1 MVTLFFSI
9 FVEAFSR
16 FHSKLALGDHAVD
29 EFAWFPV
36 VGRVVVDMLVQV
48 QPSVVQQLKG
58 PHGVAEAKLDSHVHV
73 LVGCVP
79 SLYHCNGVLDI
90 RAKQGIHDEPGSVF
104 AGHSVLPNGLAPCRH
119 GLIGGVRGL
128 RDPDHLQQPHD
139 WHRVEE
145 VKTATPI
152 QARYVLHT
160 ISHTQKGGVRGKQS
174 CLRASLVPSA
184 KSFCLSG
191 KFSVIASTIRS
202 AEARA
207 VSGLVANVRLAIAEA
222 VKTSPAFWS
231 SLNFFFAT
239 RFKLSEIL
247 FSALLRISWLMS
259 TRATCCCACA
269 AT

>member
-9 FVEAFSR
+9 FVESFSR
-16 FHSKLALGDHAVD
+16 FHSKLALSDHAVD

-36 VGRVVVDMLVQV
+36 VGRVVVDVLVQV

-79 SLYHCNGVLDI
+79 PLYHCNGVLDI

-128 RDPDHLQQPHD
+128 RDPDHLEQPHD

-145 VKTATPI
+145 VKTATPRKEVFVANRVVSG
-152 QARYVLHT
+152 QAL
-160 ISHTQKGGVRGKQS
+160 SH
-174 CLRASLVPSA
+174 SA

-191 KFSVIASTIRS
+191 KFSMIASTIRS

-222 VKTSPAFWS
+222 VNTSPAFWS

-239 RFKLSEIL
+239 RFRLSEIL

-259 TRATCCCACA
+259 TRATFCCACA
-269 AT
+269 ATWGE